1 MPDTAGRRG
10 SVTKD
15 RARGTYTV
23 VVDTS
28 DVGAAKRS
36 QVRRRGFRTARET
49 QRALTTILTELDAGT
64 YVTPDLTTTL
74 AQYVSDTWLPA
85 LRVKHLRESTL
96 ESYQRNLDVHVL
108 PRLGHRRLVLVTTAE
123 LDRLYSDL
131 LEVGGAR
138 GPLSPRTV
146 RYIHTILLGVFGRAV
161 RKGHLATNPC
171 ARADAPSPKACR
183 SRERST
189 WTAEQLHRFLV
200 SLEGDAFRAPLF
212 LLATT
217 GMRRGEALGLKWAD
231 VRLDDAQLD
240 VRRTLGTVNNTL
252 VVNDPKTER
261 GGPPT
266 SSRATV
272 TPNGLPTAD
281 LRCRHRR
288 PFLRWSLIAGW
299 GRDGNAASGRRRP
312 GDQSHGHLGRLP
324 GDLGQHA
331 GGGVGGDRDGGV
343 TEHLRHHVE
352 VRTAG
357 QCEGRCAVAQV
368 VQPDRRQV
376 GLLKQAGER
385 PRTCASAA
393 SGSELARDRTA
404 HASGPSP
411 TPSGRPRADQSTRA
425 SAEAV
430 GCRSS
435 RLQALESK
443 RRGSSADCRG
453 VDEVPSMTARP
464 EGHHG

>member
-36 QVRRRGFRTARET
+36 QVRRRGFRTAREA
-49 QRALTTILTELDAGT
+49 QRALTTIVTELDAGT
-64 YVTPDLTTTL
+64 YIAPDLTTTL
-74 AQYVSDTWLPA
+74 AQYISSTWLPA
-85 LRVKHLRESTL
+85 LRVKQLRESTL

-108 PRLGHRRLVLVTTAE
+108 PRLGHRRLMLVSTAE

-146 RYIHTILLGVFGRAV
+146 RYIHTILLGVFGHAV

-183 SRERST
+183 SRERLT

-200 SLEGDAFRAPLF
+200 SLEGDPFRAPLF

-217 GMRRGEALGLKWAD
+217 GMRRGEALGLKSGD

-261 GGPPT
+261 GRRTVSLDPPT
-266 SSRATV
+266 VDA
-272 TPNGLPTAD
+272 
-281 LRCRHRR
+281 
-288 PFLRWSLIAGW
+288 
-299 GRDGNAASGRRRP
+299 
-312 GDQSHGHLGRLP
+312 
-324 GDLGQHA
+324 
-331 GGGVGGDRDGGV
+331 
-343 TEHLRHHVE
+343 LRHHRAEQLRLRLATGPGYDVHGW
-352 VRTAG
+352 VFAQYDGSPLHPTRFQRVFHRRVVAAG
-357 QCEGRCAVAQV
+357 LPRIRLHDLRHTWATLALRAGVNPKI
-368 VQPDRRQV
+368 VQ
-376 GLLKQAGER
+376 ER
-385 PRTCASAA
+385 I
-393 SGSELARDRTA
+393 G
-404 HASGPSP
+404 HASVAI
-411 TPSGRPRADQSTRA
+411 TLDLYTHLDREQHDAAARAVTGLFWDVT
-425 SAEAV
+425 
-430 GCRSS
+430 G
-435 RLQALESK
+435 
-443 RRGSSADCRG
+443 
-453 VDEVPSMTARP
+453 TA
-464 EGHHG
+464 